1 MQIYLL
7 LVLRPKKSQDENY
20 AKHNRTNE
28 ISKVDKH

>member
-7 LVLRPKKSQDENY
+7 LVLRPEKSQDGNY

-28 ISKVDKH
+28 IS